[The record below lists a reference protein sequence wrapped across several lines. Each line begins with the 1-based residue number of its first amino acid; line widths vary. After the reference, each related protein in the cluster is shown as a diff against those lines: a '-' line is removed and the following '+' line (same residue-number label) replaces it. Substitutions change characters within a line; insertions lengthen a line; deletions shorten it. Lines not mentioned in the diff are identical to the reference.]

1 MLHGGDY
8 MSGYVLSVIGII
20 LISAILTA
28 VLPSGKTS
36 SVIKGVTRLACVL
49 VIVMPILVFFQ
60 SGEWK
65 IGKTFFPGD
74 FSESVIQTDETF
86 IQYYSEMRVREAER
100 KLEEALFEEFSVNVN
115 VTLRWEIETSEYASY
130 YEDEKIK
137 ITRIY
142 VVNDKKQT
150 EEVERAM
157 WGYLTKNYCSE
168 VLIE

>member
-1 MLHGGDY
+1 
-8 MSGYVLSVIGII
+8 MSGYAMSVIGII

-28 VLPSGKTS
+28 VLPSGKTG

-60 SGEWK
+60 SGEWE
-65 IGKTFFPGD
+65 IDKTFFQGE
-74 FSESVIQTDETF
+74 FSETVIQTDGAF
-86 IQYYSEMRVREAER
+86 IQYYSEMRVREAED
-100 KLEEALFEEFSVNVN
+100 KLEEELFKEFSVRAN
-115 VTLRWEIETSEYASY
+115 VTLVWETEKSAYASY

-142 VVNDKKQT
+142 VVNDKKQA
-150 EEVERAM
+150 EEVEKAM